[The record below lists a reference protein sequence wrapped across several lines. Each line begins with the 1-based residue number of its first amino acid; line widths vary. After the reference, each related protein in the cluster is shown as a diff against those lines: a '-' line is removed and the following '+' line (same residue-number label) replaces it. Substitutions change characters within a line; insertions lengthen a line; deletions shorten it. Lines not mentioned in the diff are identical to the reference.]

1 MCREMTKHYG
11 VGEVDCQQRA
21 NNIFEKYG
29 RSDLE
34 SKVDS
39 SNEGP

>member
-1 MCREMTKHYG
+1 MTKHYG
-11 VGEVDCQQRA
+11 VGEVDRQQKA
-21 NNIFEKYG
+21 NGIIGKYG
-29 RSDLE
+29 GRDLE